1 MRSVFM
7 TIEELKKIN
16 EVFYAVKGHLFP
28 DGYSLHEMRVVYGH
42 YFKRLWGNHERLV
55 NSREDFEKV
64 WETRTTWLHDI
75 EED

>member
-1 MRSVFM
+1 M

-28 DGYSLHEMRVVYGH
+28 AGYSLHEMRVVYDS
-42 YFKRLWGNHERLV
+42 YFKRLWNNHERLP
-55 NSREDFEKV
+55 SCREDFEKV
-64 WETRTTWLHDI
+64 WESRTTWLHDI

>member
-1 MRSVFM
+1 MRIVFM

-28 DGYSLHEMRVVYGH
+28 TSYGLVEIRNVYDS

-55 NSREDFEKV
+55 NSREDFEAV
-64 WETRTTWLHDI
+64 WEARTTWLHDI